1 VLFGTPFVRED
12 LRVGPRRAQNCR
24 SALGNNLGTTWEQL
38 RPNTRENGGAGPTS
52 KQDESTRWTSRPC
65 LQNLHPRFKSGRR
78 LQIPGS
84 NSIVCVL
91 AHKRASSIGLTVDYK
106 SAGCCASLYAKQLIQ
121 NDLIVRALDKGGG
134 FQDLHLEKRRSRRR
148 SLFAQMLRH
157 HVRSSKAHSRLT
169 VKTGALRVAAVSARS
184 SGGDI
189 TDRRP
194 W

>member
-1 VLFGTPFVRED
+1 VSD
-12 LRVGPRRAQNCR
+12 RVGRRTADR
-24 SALGNNLGTTWEQL
+24 HLGTTWEQL

-121 NDLIVRALDKGGG
+121 NDLIVRALDKGEVSRTSTPRSGARA
-134 FQDLHLEKRRSRRR
+134 DEACLHRC
-148 SLFAQMLRH
+148 
-157 HVRSSKAHSRLT
+157 
-169 VKTGALRVAAVSARS
+169 SA
-184 SGGDI
+184 
-189 TDRRP
+189 TT
-194 W
+194 

>member
-1 VLFGTPFVRED
+1 
-12 LRVGPRRAQNCR
+12 
-24 SALGNNLGTTWEQL
+24 
-38 RPNTRENGGAGPTS
+38 
-52 KQDESTRWTSRPC
+52 
-65 LQNLHPRFKSGRR
+65 
-78 LQIPGS
+78 
-84 NSIVCVL
+84 VL

-194 W
+194 WWRCSATVCARRRPAGSVKHTARSRERLTGSSVT